1 MEDYPDLLALQNLLH
16 DDTPENLA
24 RSYKEKGN
32 EHFKKGSGKKY
43 FIRQAIQSYTEGIEA
58 GSSEKNVNA
67 QLYNNRALMHMHL
80 KNFGRAIDDC
90 KSALK

>member
-1 MEDYPDLLALQNLLH
+1 MINCDCVRVDQ
-16 DDTPENLA
+16 
-24 RSYKEKGN
+24 EKGN
-32 EHFKKGSGKKY
+32 EHFKKGAGKKY

-80 KNFGRAIDDC
+80 STTTKEL
-90 KSALK
+90 KSQK